1 MLKNKKIRNWLIALV
16 AVILLIPITA
26 RAYSSTRA
34 STPQLNPNDKVVSM
48 NVAETVD
55 TTGSLEAKPFADLTW
70 NTSGVVDKVNVKA
83 GDQVKA
89 GQVLA
94 TLKASGLNSSV
105 IMAQSDL
112 LTAQKA
118 LDDVVNSTD
127 SNLAQAV
134 IDLKNAQQA
143 YDKAAYYLDYL
154 QNSSKVPQTEIRRT
168 EVKQRRGGWELV
180 IKSKEFKGPASTDWL
195 TQAQNDAALKKAQ
208 LQDAIDTYNRYK
220 SGPNGQDVAAAQAKV
235 DAAQATIDSMSIIAP
250 FDGDVLFVQ
259 SRPDDLVNQD
269 TPALNMANLDH
280 LYIETQVDE
289 SKIANIKVG
298 DPITATLDAVPGLQL
313 TGKVSAIDQL
323 GQVASN
329 SVQYTVRMDL
339 DPVAGNVFMPLG
351 ATANATIQ
359 IKPATAQLTVPITVI
374 QNDSQG
380 EFVMVVQPGASPKR
394 VDVVSSTIVGDRVV
408 VTGNL
413 KEGDV
418 LTTATPQTTN
428 FRGPRIFGGRGN

>member
-1 MLKNKKIRNWLIALV
+1 MLKNRKIRNWLIALV

-26 RAYSSTRA
+26 RANSSTRA
-34 STPQLNPNDKVVSM
+34 GTPQLNPNDKVVSM

-55 TTGSLEAKPFADLTW
+55 TSGSLEARPFADLTW

-89 GQVLA
+89 GDVLA
-94 TLKASGLNSSV
+94 TLKTSSLASSV
-105 IMAQSDL
+105 ITAQSDL

-118 LDDVVNSTD
+118 LEDVVNSTD

-180 IKSKEFKGPASTDWL
+180 FKSKEFKGPASTDWL
-195 TQAQNDAALKKAQ
+195 TEAQNDAALKKAQ

-220 SGPNGQDVAAAQAKV
+220 SGPNGQDVATAQAKV

-250 FDGDVLFVQ
+250 FDGEVLFVQ
-259 SRPDDLVNQD
+259 SRPDDLVNKD
-269 TPALNMANLDH
+269 TTALDMADLDD

-313 TGKVSAIDQL
+313 TGKVSVINQL

-339 DPVAGNVFMPLG
+339 DKVPGNVFLPLG

-359 IKPATAQLTVPITVI
+359 IKPATKQLTVPITVI

-380 EFVMVVQPGASPKR
+380 EFVMVVQPNGSPKR

-408 VTGNL
+408 VTGDL

-418 LTTATPQTTN
+418 LTTAAPQSAN
-428 FRGPRIFGGRGN
+428 FRGPRIFGGR